1 MRTLH
6 VVMGLGGRA
15 GQRSRVLQRVWESA
29 ATAGWSAREVDI
41 DELAKLEPGDR
52 AVLCGGDGLIHKALP
67 FVAGRDVEVAI
78 VPVGTGNDF
87 VRAFGVTGRNA
98 GGRSIAVAVDPTA
111 RPTAVDLLQAGDG
124 DSGERWA
131 ASVVTFGFSGR
142 VTDTA
147 NGLRFPPGSSKYT
160 AAALLEI
167 GRLDAR
173 PATLTVLSSD
183 AGSES
188 GSSDTGIDSGRP
200 IEGDVAL
207 AAIANTAWFGGGM
220 QICPDARADDGRLDV
235 LTIGDAGRLEF
246 ARWLPKVFRG
256 AHTTHDA
263 VTTATGASVRVETAE
278 ALWADGE
285 PWGHA
290 PTTITVVPGA
300 LQLLLP

>member
-15 GQRSRVLQRVWESA
+15 GQRSRALATVREA
-29 ATAGWSAREVDI
+29 ATAAGWAIQEI
-41 DELAKLEPGDR
+41 ELDALAHLDAGDR

-67 FVAGRDVEVAI
+67 FVAGRGVEVAI

-98 GGRSIAVAVDPTA
+98 GPRSIATAVDPTA
-111 RPTAVDLLQAGDG
+111 PATAVDLLRAEDDDG
-124 DSGERWA
+124 TGERWA

-173 PATLTVLSSD
+173 PAILTIVPSD
-183 AGSES
+183 AGNDSRI
-188 GSSDTGIDSGRP
+188 DTGRP

-263 VTTATGASVRVETAE
+263 VTTATGVSVRVETDE

-285 PWGHA
+285 EWGHA

-300 LQLLLP
+300 LQLVVP